1 MNYPVPATNV
11 AFAEPAT
18 NALLVKSATNSVLT
32 DLERLDK
39 ALGIGVFA
47 PFKTRVY
54 RPTMFGGIT
63 HRSYVRVNATWKPG
77 PKTRTEDYWVL
88 IQTTTKSAELVKVLV
103 ASDLGEEGRG
113 LEWDARVDVANALD
127 GAFPSGWVAIP
138 TYGNLMT
145 EEPF

>member
-1 MNYPVPATNV
+1 MNYPVPVAAELAT
-11 AFAEPAT
+11 
-18 NALLVKSATNSVLT
+18 KSLA

-39 ALGIGVFA
+39 AFGVGVFA

-54 RPTMFGGIT
+54 RPTTFGGVT

-77 PKTRTEDYWVL
+77 PKTRTEVYWGL
-88 IQTTTKSAELVKVLV
+88 IQTATQAAELVKVLV
-103 ASDLGEEGRG
+103 ASDLGEEMRG
-113 LEWDARVDVANALD
+113 LGWDARVDVANALD
-127 GAFPSGWVAIP
+127 GAFPSGWAAIP